1 MTSGGDP
8 LLGTRLGSYQVI
20 EAIGAGGMARI
31 YKGAHTELKR
41 YAAIK
46 VVNWGLQEDPEF
58 TERFRREAQ
67 AIATLRHPNIVQI
80 YDFGKYASGYFMVME
95 FIDGN
100 DLAFLLRQHRH
111 KQTLLPKEQIVQ
123 VVKDVAAALDYAH
136 NQGVIHRD
144 VKPSNVMINQDGQS
158 ILTDFGLVMLQTS
171 QSQAT
176 LGSTFGTP
184 HYVAPEQAIS
194 SAAAVTASDIYSLG
208 VILYELVTGQL
219 PFDDESPLSVALK
232 HVSEVPTPPKVINSE
247 LSPDVEAV
255 ILKALAK
262 QPVDRFASTGEMA
275 AALDVAWSGLV
286 TDDSEAQKSSV
297 PVLPVGV
304 PPAAEVPNIT
314 LPNAAAIAP
323 LPTPAD
329 TGQTGGP
336 EFSSLGKKF
345 SSPGWWLL
353 GVAVLIGVIIGGGFF
368 IFVGNSDLANVT
380 PASPTSSVDAAA
392 FVPPVPTPTST
403 STPTPSPT
411 STATD
416 TPAPPT
422 NTPSPT
428 PTATLTP
435 TNTPEPTATP
445 SSTHTVTPEP
455 TPTGTSTPVP
465 LPTATSRGPLN
476 AEQLRNKILF
486 KTDRSGRVE
495 IYRMDADGSNQLPLA
510 RESWAIYT
518 KLELELPF
526 SPNKQEQIVIRGEG
540 QLDLWRANLA
550 TGQELRITSS
560 GQAEYDAAWSPVDNR
575 IAYVSEETGN
585 GDIYTL
591 NLDGSAVVRL
601 TDNVEDFDKHPTW
614 SPDGTKVAFWSDMG
628 FNKTRQIWAVDL
640 ETRVLTSLSDN
651 PFNDWDPV
659 WVH

>member
-8 LLGTRLGSYQVI
+8 LLGTMLGSYQVI
-20 EAIGAGGMARI
+20 EAIGEGGMARI
-31 YKGAHTELKR
+31 YKGAHTELRR

-46 VVNWGLQEDPEF
+46 VVNWGLQEDPEY
-58 TERFRREAQ
+58 TKRFRREAQ

-80 YDFGKYASGYFMVME
+80 YDFGKYTSGYFMVME
-95 FIDGN
+95 FIDGD
-100 DLAFLLRQHRH
+100 DLAFLLRQHRQE
-111 KQTLLPKEQIVQ
+111 QTLLPKEQIVQ

-144 VKPSNVMINQDGQS
+144 VKPSNVMINQEGQS

-232 HVSEVPTPPKVINSE
+232 HVSEVPTPPRVINSD
-247 LSPDVEAV
+247 LSSDVEAV

-262 QPVDRFASTGEMA
+262 QPVDRFASAGEMA
-275 AALDVAWSGLV
+275 AALEVAWAGLD

-304 PPAAEVPNIT
+304 PPAADVPNIT

-323 LPTPAD
+323 VPTPAD

-336 EFSSLGKKF
+336 EFSSPGKKF

-368 IFVGNSDLANVT
+368 IFVGNGDLASVT
-380 PASPTSSVDAAA
+380 PASPTSTAGAAA
-392 FVPPVPTPTST
+392 FVPPASEP
-403 STPTPSPT
+403 TPTPSPT

-422 NTPSPT
+422 NTPSPP
-428 PTATLTP
+428 PTLTLTP

-445 SSTHTVTPEP
+445 SPTHTFTPAP
-455 TPTGTSTPVP
+455 TPTATSTPVP
-465 LPTATSRGPLN
+465 LPTATPSGPLN

-486 KTDRSGRVE
+486 KTDRSGKVE

-518 KLELELPF
+518 ELESELPF

-628 FNKTRQIWAVDL
+628 FNKTRQIWVIDL
-640 ETRVLTSLSDN
+640 ETKVLTSLSDN

-659 WVH
+659 WVR